1 MKLLLAH
8 ITRNRQ
14 GDAVPTEQTLQA
26 DPLRIGRGADCKLHL
41 PDPRVALHHASM
53 GLSDDGK
60 CFVEAAAGA
69 VKVDGRFERSMRLK
83 PGQKITVGPFE
94 IIVLPTPA
102 DFDLALSVELVE
114 PLIDTS
120 KADGKRAA
128 LRASLAQTWLS
139 KRAMSWLG
147 ASLIL
152 LAFLAWPVMH
162 ALDRAD
168 HQPNAAA
175 NHQANTQTNTQT
187 SIQTSSLWGI
197 TPDASWDPGALSSA
211 HHSFGRDCGKCHA
224 TPFVQTKTEQCESC
238 HQSIGWH
245 FALNTKAANALH
257 ESVFM
262 QSDDASRCAS
272 CHRDHK
278 GPLGLVRQDSPL
290 CTQCHADL
298 KTRHPET
305 ASPNIAEF
313 GKDHPGFKLSM
324 LVPGKSGP
332 DAVVRVA
339 QSSGAGSRAIEA
351 SNLKF
356 PHDIHMAKKGV
367 RGPNASNGG
376 KIVMECKNCHVPDEN
391 GIRFKPTTMK
401 EHCQDCHSLEFE
413 PKATNR
419 QVPHGDVGEVMA
431 TVSEFYAQAALA
443 DTPIDVVVQDGV
455 RRPGERLQP
464 TQRQSALTWATEKAA
479 KTTRELMEDRVC
491 FTCHEISKT
500 NAMREKKEGDAINRP
515 WQIAPIA
522 ITQHWLPKSRFP
534 HNRHNTHECGSCHK
548 VEGSKL
554 SSDIAIPDIKNCQ
567 TCHGGNA
574 TVADKAPGTC
584 ETCHGFHV
592 GGSRSG
598 TPVPLPGGL
607 PPNRLPYDPK
617 QKAAQKMAVRQ
628 DGAVKGGGGS
638 DSSLKNF
645 VAQHP

>member
-60 CFVEAAAGA
+60 CFVEAAAGT

-83 PGQKITVGPFE
+83 PGQKITIGPFE

-114 PLIDTS
+114 PLIDTN
-120 KADGKRAA
+120 KAGGKRATI
-128 LRASLAQTWLS
+128 RSSLAQTWLS
-139 KRAMSWLG
+139 KRAMSWIG

-168 HQPNAAA
+168 RQPNATA
-175 NHQANTQTNTQT
+175 NDQANIRT
-187 SIQTSSLWGI
+187 SNKWSI

-224 TPFVQTKTEQCESC
+224 TPFVQTKNEQCENC

-245 FALNTKAANALH
+245 FALNTKAAKALH

-278 GPLGLVRQDSPL
+278 GPLGLIRQDSPL

-305 ASPNIAEF
+305 TSPNIAEF

-324 LVPGKSGP
+324 LVPGKTGP
-332 DAVVRVA
+332 EAVVRVA
-339 QSSGAGSRAIEA
+339 QSSGGTSKTIEK

-356 PHDIHMAKKGV
+356 PHDVHVTKKGV
-367 RGPNASNGG
+367 RGPNGTAT
-376 KIVMECKNCHVPDEN
+376 MECKNCHVPDEN

-419 QVPHGDVGEVMA
+419 QVPHGDVADVMA

-455 RRPGERLQP
+455 RRPGSDCS
-464 TQRQSALTWATEKAA
+464 QR
-479 KTTRELMEDRVC
+479 
-491 FTCHEISKT
+491 
-500 NAMREKKEGDAINRP
+500 NASRHSVGRPKKP
-515 WQIAPIA
+515 
-522 ITQHWLPKSRFP
+522 
-534 HNRHNTHECGSCHK
+534 
-548 VEGSKL
+548 
-554 SSDIAIPDIKNCQ
+554 
-567 TCHGGNA
+567 
-574 TVADKAPGTC
+574 
-584 ETCHGFHV
+584 
-592 GGSRSG
+592 
-598 TPVPLPGGL
+598 
-607 PPNRLPYDPK
+607 
-617 QKAAQKMAVRQ
+617 QKPRA
-628 DGAVKGGGGS
+628 
-638 DSSLKNF
+638 N
-645 VAQHP
+645 